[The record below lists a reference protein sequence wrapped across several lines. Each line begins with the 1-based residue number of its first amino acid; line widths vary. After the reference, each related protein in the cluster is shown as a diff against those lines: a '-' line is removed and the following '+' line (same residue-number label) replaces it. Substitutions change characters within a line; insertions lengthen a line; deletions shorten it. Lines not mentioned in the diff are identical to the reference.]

1 MLQDMIIDFLND
13 VIECGADG
21 LRFDAAKH
29 IELPEDPGGSDFWPR
44 VIQSLKNKEKLF
56 LYGEVLQCGASNYEK
71 YTKYMRL

>member
-44 VIQSLKNKEKLF
+44 VIQSLKNKENCF
-56 LYGEVLQCGASNYEK
+56 YMEK
-71 YTKYMRL
+71 YCSAEHQIMKSIQNI